1 MKNHVNIKFSLQK
14 FSLLYQLVII
24 DTDEKKV
31 KGEVMD
37 LQTGCSFLDGVEICG
52 GTGKQLTVINILFFK
67 YFQIIR

>member
-1 MKNHVNIKFSLQK
+1 M
-14 FSLLYQLVII
+14 VII

-52 GTGKQLTVINILFFK
+52 GTGLKQILYFSINPSVPDAPN
-67 YFQIIR
+67 

>member
-1 MKNHVNIKFSLQK
+1 M
-14 FSLLYQLVII
+14 VII

-52 GTGKQLTVINILFFK
+52 GTGLKQILYFFINPSVPDAPNLHITAFEKRL
-67 YFQIIR
+67 RETERL